1 MYFVNPKI
9 KNKKVRDVMINKYEI
24 REPVWKDN
32 SIGIADFRLKNDLRV
47 DITYK
52 NKNNER
58 IFPDTY
64 IIKNPNLIN
73 RDYQIIHGKKIY
85 KFLINE
91 LEVYIEKEYRK

>member
-1 MYFVNPKI
+1 M
-9 KNKKVRDVMINKYEI
+9 NKINKYEI

-91 LEVYIEKEYRK
+91 LEIYTEKEYSK